1 MINYSNM
8 LDCVAAHLLAR
19 ESQRLHITD
28 RQLAAANVSKS
39 ALEVWAASKRLS
51 VTTGEM
57 NGYSGF
63 FISLD
68 ERSAA

>member
-1 MINYSNM
+1 MINYDNM
-8 LDCVAAHLLAR
+8 LDCVAAHLMAR
-19 ESQRLHITD
+19 QSLRLHITD
-28 RQLAAANVSKS
+28 RQLASACETQTTLEAWASSKGL
-39 ALEVWAASKRLS
+39 A

-63 FISLD
+63 WLSLD